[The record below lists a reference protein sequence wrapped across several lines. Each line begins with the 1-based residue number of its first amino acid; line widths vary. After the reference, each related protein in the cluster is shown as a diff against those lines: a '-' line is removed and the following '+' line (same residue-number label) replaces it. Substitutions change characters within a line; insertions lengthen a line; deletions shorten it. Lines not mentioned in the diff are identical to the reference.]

1 MSNVDQEKVAGV
13 ISALNGKF
21 ENKVANKKDNVSGDF
36 STDLTSYPT
45 VRAMKAEDALKV
57 NISDVKNNLTSTDV
71 DKPLSAN
78 QGKILKESID
88 TLNNDLTND
97 LAVTVEKQSTPE
109 TGFASTYVV
118 KQGGVQIGAKINIM
132 KDKMLRSASIV
143 TVGAT
148 PTAEETQNNLSAG
161 DSYILFV
168 VNTSDNDDTT
178 NLIIPIND
186 IFDLQTGDNTTI
198 TINNN
203 GVISVK
209 TGYVESVINDYL
221 DALIAG
227 L

>member
-168 VNTSDNDDTT
+168 VNTNDNDDTT

-221 DALIAG
+221 DALIAE